1 MHRFAAAMRY
11 VKSTCLASRTAVA
24 FGQLAHKQSIRWL
37 LPLACIAL
45 MEQAFGDQW
54 IINSDGSYGGRVYED
69 GRVIDASGNYSGSI
83 NGEWIIN
90 KDGSYGGRVYEDG
103 RIIRNGKRRDD
114 SRHGSDG
121 QDAWSTDQPA
131 SPDSYP
137 ELEPRRPPLPRSEV
151 DEALLGG
158 QHYRAVLLAKNSVNF
173 DTKEIRRLVSMP
185 KGLLI
190 NEIVTERLLA
200 SYDGDFTGYK
210 WRSEEIDPQTY
221 LVFCEMILDGR
232 EHDFKFKVNT
242 EVGTCRYEG
251 GTALGKLAPPK
262 AKRTITFLDEE

>member
-1 MHRFAAAMRY
+1 MKWSIVFLISFLMTPAFADGW
-11 VKSTCLASRTAVA
+11 V
-24 FGQLAHKQSIRWL
+24 
-37 LPLACIAL
+37 
-45 MEQAFGDQW
+45 
-54 IINSDGSYGGRVYED
+54 INPDGSYGGRVYDD
-69 GRVIDASGNYSGSI
+69 GRVIDANGKHSGRV

-90 KDGSYGGRVYEDG
+90 NDGSYGGRIYDDG
-103 RIIRNGKRRDD
+103 RVIRNSKKRDD
-114 SRHGSDG
+114 SRHGLQRQNGWPIDRP
-121 QDAWSTDQPA
+121 T